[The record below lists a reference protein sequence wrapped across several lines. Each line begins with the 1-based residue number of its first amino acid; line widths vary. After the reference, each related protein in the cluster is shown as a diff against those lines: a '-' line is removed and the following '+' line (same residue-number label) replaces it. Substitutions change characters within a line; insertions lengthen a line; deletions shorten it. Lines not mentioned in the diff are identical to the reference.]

1 MDFDLIIVGG
11 GPAGLTAG
19 IYAARGGLKTLILES
34 GITGGQITQT
44 ADIEN
49 YPGYPSGD
57 GFSLTDIFR
66 KQAENFGCEIK
77 NEEVTKIEKGK
88 ITTTEQ
94 AYNCQGIIL
103 AMGAK
108 AAKLNVPGEE
118 KFTGR
123 GVSYC
128 ATCDGMFYKGKV
140 VAVVGGGD
148 AAVEEAL
155 FLTKFATKVYII
167 HRRNQLRATKII
179 GERAKKNE
187 KIEFV
192 WDSIVEKIDGD
203 DKVSTINLKNVK
215 TGKKSD
221 LNTDGVFIYAGT
233 QPQTALIKD
242 FITLDERGFIVTDK
256 DQKTNVPLI
265 YAAGDI
271 CQKSLRQVV
280 TAAADG
286 AIAAFN
292 LEKDLSEQNL

>member
-11 GPAGLTAG
+11 GSAGLTAG
-19 IYAARGGLKTLILES
+19 IYGARAGLKTLILEA

-49 YPGYPSGD
+49 YPGYPEGD
-57 GFSLTDIFR
+57 GFTLTDIFR
-66 KQAENFGCEIK
+66 KQAESFGCEIR

-88 ITTTEQ
+88 ITTSAQ
-94 AYNCQGIIL
+94 VLACKGIIL

-108 AAKLNVPGEE
+108 AAKLGVEGEE

-128 ATCDGMFYKGKV
+128 ATCDGMFYRDKT

-155 FLTKFATKVYII
+155 FLTKFAQKVYII
-167 HRRNQLRATKII
+167 HRRDQLRATKII
-179 GERAKKNE
+179 GERAEKNE
-187 KIEFV
+187 KIEFI
-192 WDSIVEKIDGD
+192 WDSVVEKIGGD
-203 DKVSTINLKNVK
+203 SKVSTISLKNVK
-215 TGKKSD
+215 TNEKQN
-221 LNTDGVFIYAGT
+221 LTADGIFIYAGT
-233 QPQTALIKD
+233 QPQTELVKD
-242 FITLDERGFIVTDK
+242 FITLDDKGFIITDQN
-256 DQKTNVPLI
+256 QKTNIPLI

-286 AIAAFN
+286 AVAAFN
-292 LEKDLSEQNL
+292 LEKELSEQNL